1 MFMIMISTTLSNP
14 PLVCSALSASFYIA
28 LGFLFI
34 CHTCWLAGWC
44 GVIGERDNDMSLCGS
59 FPYFQR
65 TLAQLF
71 FCDLHFYDGPM
82 RQFSI
87 AARSTWNI
95 CKRRKMREKWRVVV
109 VCFHIGASTNT
120 HTEKKRKEKSE
131 YPSYSCQK
139 NKKKRPRRGK
149 ETSNQLA
156 MTVSSS
162 SIFWG
167 RIGPESGILWS
178 GNGHGRSRTHPIMF
192 LFLHTHH
199 RIIYCS
205 KNSTNTIAGDYTT
218 TTTTTLLLLLLL
230 DFLGSTRRIANKYPS
245 SYTHIRSMDDIK
257 KKTKIFSLP
266 LHPR

>member
-1 MFMIMISTTLSNP
+1 MSSSFVSISEP
-14 PLVCSALSASFYIA
+14 AQK
-28 LGFLFI
+28 
-34 CHTCWLAGWC
+34 HT
-44 GVIGERDNDMSLCGS
+44 
-59 FPYFQR
+59 Q
-65 TLAQLF
+65 
-71 FCDLHFYDGPM
+71 
-82 RQFSI
+82 
-87 AARSTWNI
+87 
-95 CKRRKMREKWRVVV
+95 
-109 VCFHIGASTNT
+109 
-120 HTEKKRKEKSE
+120 KRKEKSE
-131 YPSYSCQK
+131 YPSYCCQK

-156 MTVSSS
+156 MTVSSSS

-218 TTTTTLLLLLLL
+218 TTTTLLLLLL

-257 KKTKIFSLP
+257 KKDQNFLSPPPPTLDDFPINFV
-266 LHPR
+266 PR